1 VELEVFT
8 DEASWV
14 VGVEATVR
22 IAMERRTCAGG
33 GLSREETVKL
43 SKLTRGQEA
52 RVVRE
57 CWLAI
62 SQEKVMFSISQQRNS
77 FAEIVLLCAASHSMD
92 SAMATAEV
100 EKEE

>member
-1 VELEVFT
+1 MDMDMPTERSSEEGGTPDVACTWACSCWTRRQVELEVFT
-8 DEASWV
+8 EEASWV

-52 RVVRE
+52 REVRE
-57 CWLAI
+57 CWSDI
-62 SQEKVMFSISQQRNS
+62 SQEKEMF
-77 FAEIVLLCAASHSMD
+77 
-92 SAMATAEV
+92 
-100 EKEE
+100 